1 MNVPVTYWP
10 LYAAARFDLAATL
23 TDFLLSNTSQL
34 AANPEG
40 VPDAFGMGGTSS
52 YDLIGT
58 YSVTPGAMLGNFPW
72 ICHNLYLHA
81 AMSGNA
87 SLMRG
92 AVFPLLRGAVNVY
105 KHFAFEGR
113 DGLIHL
119 PASYSPEYPYPPGG
133 PTSAWC
139 I

>member
-1 MNVPVTYWP
+1 
-10 LYAAARFDLAATL
+10 
-23 TDFLLSNTSQL
+23 
-34 AANPEG
+34 
-40 VPDAFGMGGTSS
+40 
-52 YDLIGT
+52 
-58 YSVTPGAMLGNFPW
+58 
-72 ICHNLYLHA
+72 
-81 AMSGNA
+81 MSGNA

-92 AVFPLLRGAVNVY
+92 AVFPFLRGAVNVY